1 MTTGGA
7 PAHAGLAVGRG
18 RECGRS
24 LLVTPRRGGLRARQA
39 HSAALRCQ
47 GGTRQQSRDNDAQ
60 HKTHDAAPFSVFTLT
75 HKGMFRMQRRRGRS
89 STHHVGVMKA
99 INRQRSGVMALP
111 IAITFSVAITSNL
124 CTPCAR
130 TEAMVTEPAAVGR
143 PQTGRLVGRTARTI
157 QISKHAPMNP
167 AIR

>member
-7 PAHAGLAVGRG
+7 PAHAGLAVSRG

-60 HKTHDAAPFSVFTLT
+60 HKTRDAGSVFCFHVNAQGHVRDAAL
-75 HKGMFRMQRRRGRS
+75 
-89 STHHVGVMKA
+89 
-99 INRQRSGVMALP
+99 
-111 IAITFSVAITSNL
+111 
-124 CTPCAR
+124 PCAR
-130 TEAMVTEPAAVGR
+130 TEAIMTWPAVYYGGPPYSLSR
-143 PQTGRLVGRTARTI
+143 RARD
-157 QISKHAPMNP
+157 
-167 AIR
+167 RR

>member
-99 INRQRSGVMALP
+99 INRQRSGVMAWP
-111 IAITFSVAITSNL
+111 IAITFSVAIDQQPLYAVRTNRSDGDRACRRRSASNWSA
-124 CTPCAR
+124 C
-130 TEAMVTEPAAVGR
+130 R
-143 PQTGRLVGRTARTI
+143 PYR
-157 QISKHAPMNP
+157 PDDP
-167 AIR
+167 D